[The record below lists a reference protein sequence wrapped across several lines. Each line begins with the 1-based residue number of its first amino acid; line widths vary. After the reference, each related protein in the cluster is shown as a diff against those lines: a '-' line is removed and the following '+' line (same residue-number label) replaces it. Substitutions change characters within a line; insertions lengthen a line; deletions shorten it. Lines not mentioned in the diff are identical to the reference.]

1 MGKAASRRAGV
12 GRVRRATFSASCQPR
27 YLSLIANLGKLDP
40 LQRWGGN
47 RKEDDIVKQTRG
59 RLGVGIVLTASLLMG
74 AGCGGTGK
82 TFYLDLQQKQA
93 AAQYME
99 PEPVRIV
106 IETFEDRRLEKNRLG
121 LRTHLWGGVTYFNV
135 AGERAGDV
143 IAQALAD
150 RLKTRGWKDQ
160 AWTVRVASSGAATN
174 LNDADIVISGQL
186 LDFSA
191 NAKSRLFSTVVT
203 TSSKMVITA
212 RNIGD
217 QSSTIRGVEGAQY
230 DTVVW
235 FSEDDVQQ
243 LLAATLKD
251 GIDRFLDDTKI
262 EQKALRPA
270 R

>member
-1 MGKAASRRAGV
+1 
-12 GRVRRATFSASCQPR
+12 
-27 YLSLIANLGKLDP
+27 LN
-40 LQRWGGN
+40 GGEAN

-74 AGCGGTGK
+74 AGCGGAGK

-93 AAQYME
+93 AAQFME
-99 PEPVRIV
+99 PESVRIV
-106 IETFEDRRLEKNRLG
+106 IESFEDLRLEKNRLG

-135 AGERAGDV
+135 AGERPGDV
-143 IAQALAD
+143 IAQAFVD
-150 RLKTRGWKDQ
+150 RLKTRGWKDR
-160 AWTVRVASSGAATN
+160 AWTVRVAASGAAKN

-191 NAKSRLFSTVVT
+191 NAKSRLFSTVINT
-203 TSSKMVITA
+203 GSKLVITA

-217 QSSTIRGVEGAQY
+217 QSSTVRNIEGAER

-243 LLAATLKD
+243 LLATTLKD
-251 GIDRFLDDTKI
+251 CIDRYLADTTI
-262 EQKALRPA
+262 EQKALRPV

>member
-1 MGKAASRRAGV
+1 
-12 GRVRRATFSASCQPR
+12 
-27 YLSLIANLGKLDP
+27 
-40 LQRWGGN
+40 
-47 RKEDDIVKQTRG
+47 VKQTMG
-59 RLGVGIVLTASLLMG
+59 RLGVGIVLAASLLMG

-82 TFYLDLQQKQA
+82 TFYLDLHQKQT
-93 AAQYME
+93 AAQYLE

-106 IETFEDRRLEKNRLG
+106 IETFVDRRLEKSRLG

-135 AGERAGDV
+135 AGERPGDV

-160 AWTVRVASSGAATN
+160 PWTVRVVSSGAVTD
-174 LNDADIVISGQL
+174 LNDADIVISGQV

-191 NAKSRLFSTVVT
+191 NAKSRLFSTVVN
-203 TSSKMVITA
+203 TSSKMVLTA
-212 RNIGD
+212 RNLGD
-217 QSSTIRGVEGAQY
+217 QSSTIRSVEGAQR

-251 GIDRFLDDTKI
+251 GIDRFLADTTI

>member
-1 MGKAASRRAGV
+1 M
-12 GRVRRATFSASCQPR
+12 
-27 YLSLIANLGKLDP
+27 
-40 LQRWGGN
+40 
-47 RKEDDIVKQTRG
+47 KQIRQ
-59 RLGVGIVLTASLLMG
+59 RLGVGIAIVASLLIG

-82 TFYLDLQQKQA
+82 TVFLDLQQKQM
-93 AAQYME
+93 AAQYQE

-106 IETFEDRRLEKNRLG
+106 IEPFEDRRLERSRLG

-135 AGERAGDV
+135 AGERAGDAV
-143 IAQALAD
+143 AQALAD
-150 RLKTRGWKDQ
+150 RLKTRGWKDRP
-160 AWTVRVASSGAATN
+160 WTVRMVSSGAVTDQ
-174 LNDADIVISGQL
+174 NDADIVISGQL
-186 LDFSA
+186 IDFSA

-203 TSSKMVITA
+203 TSSKLVVVA

-217 QSSTIRGVEGAQY
+217 QSSTIRGVEGAQR

-251 GIDRFLDDTKI
+251 GIDRYLADTTI

>member
-1 MGKAASRRAGV
+1 VRQAMG
-12 GRVRRATFSASCQPR
+12 Q
-27 YLSLIANLGKLDP
+27 LG
-40 LQRWGGN
+40 
-47 RKEDDIVKQTRG
+47 I
-59 RLGVGIVLTASLLMG
+59 GIVLTASLLMG

-82 TFYLDLQQKQA
+82 TFNLDLQQKQA
-93 AAQYME
+93 AVQFME

-106 IETFEDRRLEKNRLG
+106 IESFEDRRLEKNRLG

-135 AGERAGDV
+135 VGGRPGDV
-143 IAQALAD
+143 IAQVFAD
-150 RLKTRGWKDQ
+150 RLKTRGWKDR
-160 AWTVRVASSGAATN
+160 AWTVRVASSGAVTD

-203 TSSKMVITA
+203 TSSKLVVAA

-217 QSSTIRGVEGAQY
+217 QSSTTRSIEGSQRE
-230 DTVVW
+230 TLFW
-235 FSEDDVQQ
+235 LSEDDVQQ

-251 GIDRFLDDTKI
+251 DIDRYLAETTI
-262 EQKALRPA
+262 EHKALRPT

>member
-1 MGKAASRRAGV
+1 M
-12 GRVRRATFSASCQPR
+12 T
-27 YLSLIANLGKLDP
+27 
-40 LQRWGGN
+40 
-47 RKEDDIVKQTRG
+47 QTRG
-59 RLGVGIVLTASLLMG
+59 RLGIGIACAASLLMV
-74 AGCGGTGK
+74 AGCTGSGK
-82 TFYLDLQQKQA
+82 TLYLDLQQKQA

-99 PEPVRIV
+99 PEPVKIV
-106 IETFEDRRLEKNRLG
+106 IESFEDRRLEKNRLG

-135 AGERAGDV
+135 AGERPGDV
-143 IAQALAD
+143 VAQAFAD
-150 RLKTRGWKDQ
+150 RLKARGWKDR

-191 NAKSRLFSTVVT
+191 NAKSRLFSTTVT

-212 RNIGD
+212 RNLND
-217 QSSTIRGVEGAQY
+217 KSSTIRSVEGAQR

-235 FSEDDVQQ
+235 FSEEDVQQ

-251 GIDRFLDDTKI
+251 GIDRYLADTTI
-262 EQKALRPA
+262 EQKALRPT

>member
-1 MGKAASRRAGV
+1 M
-12 GRVRRATFSASCQPR
+12 
-27 YLSLIANLGKLDP
+27 
-40 LQRWGGN
+40 
-47 RKEDDIVKQTRG
+47 KQTRG
-59 RLGVGIVLTASLLMG
+59 RLGVGIVIAASLLVG
-74 AGCGGTGK
+74 AGCAGTGK
-82 TFYLDLQQKQA
+82 TVYLNLQQKQA
-93 AAQYME
+93 AAQYLE

-135 AGERAGDV
+135 VGEQPGDV
-143 IAQALAD
+143 IAQALVD
-150 RLKTRGWKDQ
+150 RLNTRGWKDR
-160 AWTVRVASSGAATN
+160 AWTVRVASSGAVTN

-191 NAKSRLFSTVVT
+191 NAKSRLFSTVVD

-212 RNIGD
+212 RNLGD
-217 QSSTIRGVEGAQY
+217 QSTTTRGVEGAQR

-251 GIDRFLDDTKI
+251 SIDRYLDDTTI
-262 EQKALRPA
+262 EQKALRQV

>member
-1 MGKAASRRAGV
+1 M
-12 GRVRRATFSASCQPR
+12 
-27 YLSLIANLGKLDP
+27 
-40 LQRWGGN
+40 
-47 RKEDDIVKQTRG
+47 KQTRG
-59 RLGVGIVLTASLLMG
+59 RLGVGIVLTACLLMG

-93 AAQYME
+93 VAQFME

-106 IETFEDRRLEKNRLG
+106 IESFEDRRLEKNRLG

-135 AGERAGDV
+135 AGERPGDV
-143 IAQALAD
+143 IAQALVD
-150 RLKTRGWKDQ
+150 RLKTRGWKDR
-160 AWTVRVASSGAATN
+160 AWTVRVASSGAVKN

-191 NAKSRLFSTVVT
+191 NAKSRLFSTVVN
-203 TSSKMVITA
+203 TSSKLMITA

-217 QSSTIRGVEGAQY
+217 QSATVRNIEGAER

-243 LLAATLKD
+243 LLATTLKD
-251 GIDRFLDDTKI
+251 CIDRYLTDTTI
-262 EQKALRPA
+262 EHKALRPV